1 MRRNVLV
8 LMLAAAVGILAGGPH
23 SVEADSSLRERVV
36 ENPDPGQP
44 DYVLAGQ
51 NASLQYWKNADG
63 AVSQALY
70 RSADDTVSV
79 RTFYDETT
87 GLPRKVSDELP
98 GNWLLIQEN
107 GADSVDFWSYDLVG
121 SYQHGV
127 AVFADAGQ
135 YYVGEIAGLPI
146 HAGKQITGELVPAAS
161 SWTGSFTLEVDTG
174 DLTTHKPVA
183 ADIAALMDDLAPD
196 DTLLSALTLGG
207 MILLGLVGDTAG
219 DAVAPA
225 DTAAFDARVA
235 GKVVVFTYTDSGHVA
250 RVEFLPAGR
259 FVWTDQNDSQ
269 PGNFSYLNTGPDT
282 GTITLTFDPDNDPD
296 EYAHVFEVT
305 FTSGT
310 SGAYESTYTEGG
322 QEPVVASGRFKIVD
336 WVAPDGIAAAGAAA
350 FVTSLFVPDVT
361 AGNRDKCT
369 RLGNAVSRDTCRLA
383 ADFLAHGAEGKPT
396 GLVRDA
402 VDWARDKPG
411 HLADRI
417 DRGKEALENVA
428 GELLPEDAIHER
440 QDTET
445 LALETPPPIGSRVSG
460 EASGPGGTVARVEGD
475 ITPDGD
481 FAVAGG
487 DDGDPSVVI
496 SGSVGDD
503 DMADSGDVAPTLNR
517 TGASSLRAAMGN
529 VVVATDTAGE
539 ATAFEW
545 GSDSGRVR
553 SVRSGAVLQGD
564 APVVV
569 RKIRFVQTPK
579 DGRPV
584 TLDLPEYVSDPNGDP
599 MHFTAASDSQYL
611 DVRVSGTTLS
621 IRQLAPDR
629 SLVTRIRVTATD
641 PGGLTAD
648 MTFPVKTFAPPAIL
662 WTYHDPSDAPIIE
675 EIPCGEGGGFGCA
688 SSFLPRCWEYVI
700 LDPRQVG
707 PVDLTHP
714 HYHDGLKCPDSYL
727 RGGGCHETLDW
738 GIRTGFR
745 HVIPADWWA
754 EESSRGHAEGQ
765 QEARHKERE
774 DCLKRGFRWGTEH
787 FVSPEKRKNLIQL
800 LKHYIRSS
808 PVPNRPGSRS
818 RSTAIGVRG

>member
-23 SVEADSSLRERVV
+23 PVEADSSLRERVV
-36 ENPDPGQP
+36 DSPDPGQP

-51 NASLQYWKNADG
+51 NANLQYWKNADG

-70 RSADDTVSV
+70 RSTDDTVSV
-79 RTFYDETT
+79 RTFYDAAT
-87 GLPRKVSDELP
+87 GLPRKVSDELS
-98 GNWLLIQEN
+98 GNWLLIQAN
-107 GADSVDFWSYDLVG
+107 GADSVDFWSYDLLG

-127 AVFADAGQ
+127 AVFADAEQ
-135 YYVGEIAGLPI
+135 YHVGEIAGLPI
-146 HAGKQITGELVPAAS
+146 HAGTQITGELVPAAS
-161 SWTGSFTLEVDTG
+161 SWTGSFTLDVDTG
-174 DLTTHKPVA
+174 DLKSHRPVA

-196 DTLLSALTLGG
+196 DTLLSGLTLGG
-207 MILLGLVGDTAG
+207 MILLGLADDASG

-225 DTAAFDARVA
+225 DTAAFDALVGNKVA
-235 GKVVVFTYTDSGHVA
+235 VFTYTDSGHVA
-250 RVEFLPAGR
+250 SAEFLPAGR
-259 FVWTDQNDSQ
+259 FVWTDRNDAQ
-269 PGNFSYLNTGPDT
+269 PGNFSYVHTGPDT

-296 EYAHVFEVT
+296 AYAHVVEVT

-322 QEPVVASGRFKIVD
+322 QEPVVTSGRFRIVD
-336 WVAPDGIAAAGAAA
+336 WVAPDGIATAGAAA

-383 ADFLAHGAEGKPT
+383 ADFLAHGVTGKPT

-460 EASGPGGTVARVEGD
+460 EASGSGDTVAQVEGD

-481 FAVAGG
+481 FAVAGD
-487 DDGDPSVVI
+487 DDGDLSVVI
-496 SGSVGDD
+496 KGTVGGGDT
-503 DMADSGDVAPTLNR
+503 ADSGDVAPTH
-517 TGASSLRAAMGN
+517 TGTGTSSLRAAMGN
-529 VVVATDTAGE
+529 VRVAGDTAGE
-539 ATAFEW
+539 AAAFEW

-553 SVRSGAVLQGD
+553 SVRSGVVLQGD

-579 DGRPV
+579 DGQPV
-584 TLDLPEYVSDPNGDP
+584 TLDLPDYVSDPNGDP

-611 DVRVSGTTLS
+611 DVRVAGTTLS
-621 IRQLAPDR
+621 IRQLVPDR

-662 WTYHDPSDAPIIE
+662 WTYHDPSDAPLIE
-675 EIPCGEGGGFGCA
+675 EIPCGPDGGFGCQ

-700 LDPRQVG
+700 LNPRH

-714 HYHDGLKCPDSYL
+714 HYHDGLTCPDTYL
-727 RGGGCHETLDW
+727 SNGGCHEIFDW
-738 GIRTGFR
+738 GVRTGFR
-745 HVIPADWWA
+745 HVIPINWWA
-754 EESSRGHAEGQ
+754 EPSQGHAESH
-765 QEARHKERE
+765 QEARRQERE
-774 DCLKRGFRWGTEH
+774 ACLRRGFRWSTEH
-787 FVSPEKRKNLIQL
+787 FVPPKKRASLIQL

-808 PVPNRPGSRS
+808 PIPNRPGSRS

>member
-23 SVEADSSLRERVV
+23 PVEADSFLRERVV

-87 GLPRKVSDELP
+87 GLPRKVSDELS

-107 GADSVDFWSYDLVG
+107 GADSVDFWSYDLLG

-127 AVFADAGQ
+127 AVFEDAEQ
-135 YYVGEIAGLPI
+135 YHVGDIAGLPI

-161 SWTGSFTLEVDTG
+161 SWTGSFTLDIDTG
-174 DLTTHKPVA
+174 DLKTRKPVA

-196 DTLLSALTLGG
+196 GTLLSALTLGG
-207 MILLGLVGDTAG
+207 MILLGLVGDASG

-235 GKVVVFTYTDSGHVA
+235 GKVVVFTYTDSGHMA
-250 RVEFLPAGR
+250 RVEFLPAGH

-305 FTSGT
+305 FTSGS
-310 SGAYESTYTEGG
+310 SGVYESTHTEGG

-336 WVAPDGIAAAGAAA
+336 WVAPDGIATAGVAAL
-350 FVTSLFVPDVT
+350 VTSLFVPDVA
-361 AGNRDKCT
+361 AGNRDKCA
-369 RLGNAVSRDTCRLA
+369 RLGNAVSRDVCRLA
-383 ADFLAHGAEGKPT
+383 ADFLAHGVESGPT
-396 GLVRDA
+396 GLVRDG

-428 GELLPEDAIHER
+428 GELLPDDAIQER
-440 QDTET
+440 QDTEP

-460 EASGPGGTVARVEGD
+460 EASGPGGTVAQVEGD
-475 ITPDGD
+475 VTPDGD
-481 FAVAGG
+481 FAVAGD
-487 DDGDPSVVI
+487 DDGDLSVVI
-496 SGSVGDD
+496 RGSVGDGD
-503 DMADSGDVAPTLNR
+503 TADLGDVAPTLNR
-517 TGASSLRAAMGN
+517 TGASSLRAAMGGVGLAEPPAN
-529 VVVATDTAGE
+529 PA
-539 ATAFEW
+539 AFEW
-545 GSDSGRVR
+545 GTDNGKVR
-553 SVRSGAVLQGD
+553 SVRSAAVLQGD

-569 RKIRFVQTPK
+569 RKIRFVQTPE
-579 DGRPV
+579 DGRAV
-584 TLDLPEYVSDPNGDP
+584 TLDLSDYVADPNGDP
-599 MHFTAASDSQYL
+599 MHFTAVSDSQYL
-611 DVRVSGTTLS
+611 DVRVSGSTLS
-621 IRQLAPDR
+621 IRQLVPDR

-648 MTFPVKTFAPPAIL
+648 MTFAAKTFAPPAIL
-662 WTYHDPSDAPIIE
+662 WTYHDPSDAPVIE
-675 EIPCGEGGGFGCA
+675 EIPCGPGGGFGCQ

-700 LDPRQVG
+700 LNPRH
-707 PVDLTHP
+707 PVDLSHP
-714 HYHDGLKCPDSYL
+714 HYHDGLTCPDSYL
-727 RGGGCHETLDW
+727 SNGGCHEIFDW
-738 GIRTGFR
+738 GVRTGFR
-745 HVIPADWWA
+745 HVIPINWWA
-754 EESSRGHAEGQ
+754 EPSQGHAESH
-765 QEARHKERE
+765 QEARRQERE
-774 DCLKRGFRWGTEH
+774 ACLRRGFRWSTEH
-787 FVSPEKRKNLIQL
+787 FVPPKKRKNLIQL

-808 PVPNRPGSRS
+808 PVPGRPGSRS
-818 RSTAIGVRG
+818 RSTATGVRG